1 MSEIIFDVVSEKE
14 LILRRERFVRT
25 LLAPLVTCTY
35 YPSSVSLVLQNLKT
49 HGIAIQSLR
58 CVAKI
63 YPDQLRALASL
74 SMRLEEWR

>member
-1 MSEIIFDVVSEKE
+1 MSEIICDVVSGKE

-25 LLAPLVTCTY
+25 MLAPLVTCAY
-35 YPSSVSLVLQNLKT
+35 YRSSMSLVLENLET
-49 HGIAIQSLR
+49 HGIAIQSLG

-74 SMRLEEWR
+74 SMQLEEWR